1 MQIAVHWQDADSSS
15 AKVVNEI
22 FPNAQIMIC
31 GGHAGRAH
39 KKILEKRQKIK
50 AFTNYQIT
58 KYKDTFPAVVC
69 EGWQRC
75 KCQGNHSAGCGCL
88 SDAFIAKAHTNF
100 TLILMEA
107 QSQEEFVRR
116 LKGFAQACTR

>member
-15 AKVVNEI
+15 AKVVNDI

-39 KKILEKRQKIK
+39 KKILEKCQKIK

-58 KYKDTFPAVVC
+58 KYKDTFPAVVR
-69 EGWQRC
+69 EGWKKC

-88 SDAFIAKAHTNF
+88 S
-100 TLILMEA
+100 
-107 QSQEEFVRR
+107 
-116 LKGFAQACTR
+116 